1 MEIFWQLAT
10 GATLLGAEV
19 AEAAEKGGFGLNADI
34 LETNL
39 INLSIVIAL
48 VVYFGK
54 GFLGKILGERRSAIE
69 TAIKEAEQRKQ
80 SAASALAE
88 QQQKLAQAQ
97 GEAAKI
103 RASAEDGAKAAR
115 ESILAKAEQDIQRMR
130 ETAAQEMGSDQERVI
145 NELRQR
151 IAVLAMQRAEGEL
164 PGRLNDDVQQRL
176 VNSSIAQLEVS

>member
-10 GATLLGAEV
+10 GAALLGTEV
-19 AEAAEKGGFGLNADI
+19 AEEGGGFGLNFDI

-39 INLSIVIAL
+39 INLSIVIAV

-54 GFLGKILGERRSAIE
+54 GFLSNILGERRSAIE

-80 SAASALAE
+80 IAASALAE

-97 GEAAKI
+97 NEAAKI
-103 RASAEDGAKAAR
+103 RASAEDSAKAAR
-115 ESILAKAEQDIQRMR
+115 DSILVKAEQDIQRMR

-151 IAVLAMQRAEGEL
+151 IAIMAMQRAENEI
-164 PGRLNDDVQQRL
+164 PSRLNDDVQQRL
-176 VNSSIAQLEVS
+176 VNSSIAQLEAS

>member
-10 GATLLGAEV
+10 GAALLGTEV
-19 AEAAEKGGFGLNADI
+19 AEEGGGFGLNFDI

-39 INLSIVIAL
+39 INLSIVIAV

-54 GFLGKILGERRSAIE
+54 GFLSNILGERRSAIE

-80 SAASALAE
+80 TAASALAE
-88 QQQKLAQAQ
+88 QQQKLAQAKN
-97 GEAAKI
+97 EAAKI
-103 RASAEDGAKAAR
+103 RASAEDSAKAAR
-115 ESILAKAEQDIQRMR
+115 DSILVKAEQDIQRMR

-151 IAVLAMQRAEGEL
+151 IAIMAMQRAENEI
-164 PGRLNDDVQQRL
+164 PSRLNDDVQQRL